1 MARVTIEDCIGDL
14 SRFELVVLAAQRA
27 KEIGMGSPVMVKKDN
42 DKNAVLALREI
53 AACHINLDALRESLI
68 KKFQKRQSMDSID
81 EESVE
86 IINED
91 VSEISK
97 EMQSYQVREKEL
109 EHFDSEDDLEEVDEE
124 ELEAEEGEEK

>member
-1 MARVTIEDCIGDL
+1 MARVTIEDCIGDI

-53 AACHINLDALRESLI
+53 AGCHINLDALREALI
-68 KKFQKRQSMDSID
+68 KKFQKRQSMDSVD
-81 EESVE
+81 EASTEMVNDD
-86 IINED
+86 I
-91 VSEISK
+91 SEISK

-109 EHFDSEDDLEEVDEE
+109 EHLDSEGDVEETEEDDALEEEE
-124 ELEAEEGEEK
+124 A